1 MKSSILYGLI
11 LLLASACT
19 SNYTSH
25 IRDLSFQND
34 SLRVITMLI
43 NEKANTIAVLFG
55 NELALK
61 NKLAQKPRENNEL
74 YKLVTWRQQP
84 NTFWYGSKI
93 NGALLCIETVKISSK
108 EGQVVPIYKLDCFD
122 SPFSADLPIDR
133 TQRISFIMNQQLVV
147 LP

>member
-1 MKSSILYGLI
+1 MKHIILHGFI

-19 SNYTSH
+19 SNYTGH

-43 NEKANTIAVLFG
+43 NERANTIAVLFG

-84 NTFWYGSKI
+84 NTFWYGSNI
-93 NGALLCIETVKISSK
+93 NGALLCIETVEITSK
-108 EGQVVPIYKLDCFD
+108 ESQVVPTYKLECFD
-122 SPFSADLPIDR
+122 SPFSEDLPIDKVER
-133 TQRISFIMNQQLVV
+133 TTFIMNQQLVV
-147 LP
+147 SP